1 MKTLITN
8 LLLLSI
14 FFIVGILGFIV
25 TTTNVIFETIESAVN
40 NISQYIEE
48 KLEKLEKLKK

>member
-1 MKTLITN
+1 MKTLITR

-25 TTTNVIFETIESAVN
+25 TTTNVIFETIESGVN